1 MVACRAHFLVGFCCS
16 EASRLQHLL
25 IHLPL
30 GRALGNEI
38 IVPCPA
44 NALLSHR
51 ENSTHIHTLKQ
62 NTPVEMNAQ
71 SNQDKGTCQTL
82 KKESTKEKRIEIH
95 WTNRF

>member
-1 MVACRAHFLVGFCCS
+1 LSRKMVACRAHFLVGFCCS
-16 EASRLQHLL
+16 AASRLQHLL

-51 ENSTHIHTLKQ
+51 ENSTHTHTQ
-62 NTPVEMNAQ
+62 NQTHQ
-71 SNQDKGTCQTL
+71 SK
-82 KKESTKEKRIEIH
+82 
-95 WTNRF
+95 